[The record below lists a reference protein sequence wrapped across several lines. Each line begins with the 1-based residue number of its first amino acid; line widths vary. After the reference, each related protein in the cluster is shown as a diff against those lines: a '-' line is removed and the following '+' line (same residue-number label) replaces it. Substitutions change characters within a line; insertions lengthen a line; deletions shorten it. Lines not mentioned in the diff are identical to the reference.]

1 VQVDARVS
9 LLVAAL
15 NELPAIETFSS
26 CGGHDDPDDS
36 AAQVPADEFYVSF
49 NATPSEQGWQSL
61 ALVVWAADTSA
72 IASPGTEASVGAW
85 YNNMEPKYEGPERLS
100 FTLSGRGI
108 EPDVIA
114 RNIQLAF
121 VSP

>member
-1 VQVDARVS
+1 VQVDKRVQ
-9 LLVAAL
+9 LLVEAL

-26 CGGHDDPDDS
+26 CGGHDEPDRS
-36 AAQVPADEFYVSF
+36 ASQVPADEFYVSF
-49 NATPSEQGWQSL
+49 EVTPSERGWHSL
-61 ALVVWAADTSA
+61 ALVVWAADTSE
-72 IASPGTEASVGAW
+72 IACDRGEANVGAW
-85 YNNMEPKYEGPERLS
+85 YNNMEPKYEGPARLS
-100 FTLSGRGI
+100 FTLRGRGI

>member
-1 VQVDARVS
+1 VQVDARVR

-26 CGGHDDPDDS
+26 CGGHEEPDES
-36 AAQVPADEFYVSF
+36 ASQVPADEFYVSF
-49 NATPSEQGWQSL
+49 NATPSERGWHSL
-61 ALVVWAADTSA
+61 ALVVWAAETSA
-72 IASPGTEASVGAW
+72 IAVQRGEASVGAW
-85 YNNMEPKYEGPERLS
+85 YNSLEPKYEGPERLS